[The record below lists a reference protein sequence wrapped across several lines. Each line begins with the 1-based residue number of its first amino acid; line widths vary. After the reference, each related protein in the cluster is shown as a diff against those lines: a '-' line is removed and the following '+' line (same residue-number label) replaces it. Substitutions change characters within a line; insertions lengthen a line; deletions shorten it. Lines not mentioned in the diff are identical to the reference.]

1 MWKAV
6 QTWICGSV
14 VDQHYCKNLFGN
26 TGRELLNLVEE
37 IHGTVLTK
45 DKALPSLACRPCERK
60 VRNACTIKNRI
71 AQAQESFEKKIKGKR
86 CINVSP
92 SSGQPKQKTRP
103 TSARRSLGFE
113 SATDISDALLVSLYR
128 LKSKLQPLYIF
139 RNIYAT
145 VHIYKLSEKTRSM

>member
-1 MWKAV
+1 MATPKKLYHV
-6 QTWICGSV
+6 EGGIDLSSCRICGSV

-71 AQAQESFEKKIKGKR
+71 AQTQESFEKKIKAKR

-92 SSGQPKQKTRP
+92 SAGQPKQKTRP
-103 TSARRSLGFE
+103 TSTRRSLGFE
-113 SATDISDALLVSLYR
+113 TATDIPDALLVSSYR
-128 LKSKLQPLYIF
+128 LKSKL
-139 RNIYAT
+139 
-145 VHIYKLSEKTRSM
+145 